1 MKNNKLISILKT
13 KLTPVNSLI
22 ISVIF
27 TLLFAIYN
35 RIVGI
40 FNESLWNES
49 VSIYYFALTIIKSI
63 ILISY
68 YKQTNIEN
76 QKRIFQVTKVL
87 LFISNLLMIVP
98 LILMIINKRIVEVS
112 LVFSIGI
119 ALYVTIK
126 TTISIINFFK
136 KTTYVSIL
144 LKQIKTIDLID
155 VVFSILTLQN
165 TLISVNGSGFDIG
178 LYYLTIVSSV
188 VGLII
193 NFYLILRMN
202 INEK

>member
-13 KLTPVNSLI
+13 KLTPINSLI
-22 ISVIF
+22 ISVVF

-49 VSIYYFALTIIKSI
+49 VSIYYIALTIIKVI

-68 YKQTNIEN
+68 YKNAKLETQN
-76 QKRIFQVTKVL
+76 RIFQVTKTL

-136 KTTYVSIL
+136 KTTYISIL

>member
-27 TLLFAIYN
+27 TLLFSIYN

-98 LILMIINKRIVEVS
+98 LILMIINKRMVVAS
-112 LVFSIGI
+112 LIFSIGI

-126 TTISIINFFK
+126 TTISIIRFFK
-136 KTTYVSIL
+136 KETCDSIL

-165 TLISVNGSGFDIG
+165 TLISVNSSEFDIG
-178 LYYLTIVSSV
+178 LYYLTIVSSG

-193 NFYLILRMN
+193 NFYLIMRMN

>member
-63 ILISY
+63 ILLSY

-98 LILMIINKRIVEVS
+98 LILMIINKRMVEAS
-112 LVFSIGI
+112 LIFSIGI

-126 TTISIINFFK
+126 TTISIIRFFK
-136 KTTYVSIL
+136 KETCDSIL

>member
-22 ISVIF
+22 LSVIF

>member
-22 ISVIF
+22 LSVIF

-63 ILISY
+63 ILLSY
-68 YKQTNIEN
+68 YKRTNIEN
-76 QKRIFQVTKVL
+76 QKRIFQVIKVL

-98 LILMIINKRIVEVS
+98 LILMIINKRMVEAS
-112 LVFSIGI
+112 LIFSIGI

-126 TTISIINFFK
+126 TTISIIRFFK
-136 KTTYVSIL
+136 KETCDSIL

-165 TLISVNGSGFDIG
+165 TLISVNSSEFDIG
-178 LYYLTIVSSV
+178 LYYLTIVSSG

-193 NFYLILRMN
+193 NFYLIMRMN

>member
-22 ISVIF
+22 LSVIF

-98 LILMIINKRIVEVS
+98 LILMIINKRMVEAS
-112 LVFSIGI
+112 LIFSIGI

-126 TTISIINFFK
+126 TTISIIRFFK
-136 KTTYVSIL
+136 KETCDSIL
-144 LKQIKTIDLID
+144 LKQINTIDLID

>member
-22 ISVIF
+22 LSVIF

-98 LILMIINKRIVEVS
+98 LILMIINKRMVEAS
-112 LVFSIGI
+112 LIFSIGI

-126 TTISIINFFK
+126 TTISIIRFFK
-136 KTTYVSIL
+136 KETCDSIL

>member
-98 LILMIINKRIVEVS
+98 LILMIINKRMVEAS
-112 LVFSIGI
+112 LIFSIGI

-126 TTISIINFFK
+126 TTISIIRFFK
-136 KTTYVSIL
+136 KETCDSIL

>member
-13 KLTPVNSLI
+13 KLTTVNSLI
-22 ISVIF
+22 LSVIF

-98 LILMIINKRIVEVS
+98 LILMIINKRMVEAS
-112 LVFSIGI
+112 LIFSIGI

-126 TTISIINFFK
+126 TTISIIRFFK
-136 KTTYVSIL
+136 KETCDSIL

-165 TLISVNGSGFDIG
+165 TLISVNSSEFDIG
-178 LYYLTIVSSV
+178 LYYLTIVSSI

>member
-22 ISVIF
+22 LSVIF

-98 LILMIINKRIVEVS
+98 LILMIINKRKVEAS
-112 LVFSIGI
+112 LIFSIGI

-126 TTISIINFFK
+126 TTISIIRFFK
-136 KTTYVSIL
+136 KETCDSIL

>member
-13 KLTPVNSLI
+13 KLTTVNSLI
-22 ISVIF
+22 LSVIF

-49 VSIYYFALTIIKSI
+49 VSIYYFSLTIIKSI

-98 LILMIINKRIVEVS
+98 LILMIINKRMVEAS
-112 LVFSIGI
+112 LIFSIGI

-126 TTISIINFFK
+126 TTISIIRFFK
-136 KTTYVSIL
+136 KETCDSIL

-165 TLISVNGSGFDIG
+165 TLISVNSSEFDIG
-178 LYYLTIVSSV
+178 LYYLTLVSSV
-188 VGLII
+188 VVLII

>member
-13 KLTPVNSLI
+13 KLTPVNSLVV
-22 ISVIF
+22 SVIF

-98 LILMIINKRIVEVS
+98 LILMIINKRMVEAS
-112 LVFSIGI
+112 LIFSIGI

-126 TTISIINFFK
+126 TTISIIRFFK
-136 KTTYVSIL
+136 KETCDSIL

-165 TLISVNGSGFDIG
+165 TLISVNGSEFDIG

>member
-63 ILISY
+63 ILLSY

-98 LILMIINKRIVEVS
+98 LILMIINKRMVVAS
-112 LVFSIGI
+112 LIFSIGI

-126 TTISIINFFK
+126 TTISIIRFFK
-136 KTTYVSIL
+136 KETCDSIL

-165 TLISVNGSGFDIG
+165 TLISVNSSEFDIG
-178 LYYLTIVSSV
+178 LYYLTIVSSG

-193 NFYLILRMN
+193 NFYLIMRMN

>member
-22 ISVIF
+22 LSVIF

-35 RIVGI
+35 KIVGI

-98 LILMIINKRIVEVS
+98 LILMIINKRMVEAS
-112 LVFSIGI
+112 LIFSIGI

-126 TTISIINFFK
+126 TTISIIRFFK
-136 KTTYVSIL
+136 KETCDSIL

>member
-1 MKNNKLISILKT
+1 MKNNRLVAILKD